1 MNFLRFIIIFI
12 AILGTH
18 NLFSQF
24 DMSANSQTVTLTGCT
39 GTLLDPG
46 LNGNYTNNL
55 NKTII
60 IQAPTSTDH
69 VKVVFTTLQL
79 GSASAADDD
88 YIEIYDD
95 PTSSTPIATIYSSD
109 LTFGFDPTF
118 LSKNDKIKIVFVSG
132 SSGVNSG
139 FSANLSCVTG
149 TVTQFNNNTPIT
161 GCSGIITDDG
171 GPTGKYLTNKT
182 YTKTICSGSSKSVRL
197 DFVNVTSIHRLDKLV
212 IFDGASATAGTE
224 LIQLGGV
231 PSTDMFKY
239 TNNLAFIN
247 TASSFDQIKVQ
258 SSGTCLTLQW
268 TSDAT
273 QKVYSGSWGSPS
285 INEDGFT
292 ILYSCSDVLLR
303 QPGNFCPTAYT
314 ICDVNGVE
322 GITSSF
328 YAANQ
333 AGSGS
338 SQFCAESSGGSG
350 KEGLNSCSSMKM
362 GSSTY
367 ASMENNSYVKFVAN
381 STTATFDIDVPFCFD
396 GAPPTTPG
404 DPQING
410 IQIRVFDGT
419 SCNSFTTIVSG
430 DMKIVVPPGTASY
443 SSLSP
448 SPYILQ
454 CTGLTVGKTYVI
466 VVDGYGGSV
475 CGYKISSTSGITIA
489 DAGPDQNICTTTAT
503 LAAVGAGTWN
513 ATSINSTANVTSVNA
528 NNSAVTGLL
537 VGSNKF
543 VWTVA
548 GACSSVKDTVDIIV
562 TAITPPLYTKS
573 SINCDPSTSTLG
585 SITITPTSNATRYT
599 YAWTTPITSPVPALN
614 KPSGATSDSAIVK
627 LPSSSTQYCVD
638 ITSPTTVGTSGSQT
652 LLSENFDGVAPFKY
666 TINNSSSTNN
676 IFDVTDDYVGG
687 VCAGLGTVADII
699 PATGTTTTG
708 NKYLHIR
715 ATGNCGGPT
724 CGSGSVNFPPK
735 NPNYCSA
742 AVNQICTF
750 QPLSTVG
757 KTGIRFTFKWLA
769 KGDNSGNDYGQIE
782 YSTNGTAWLAAGS
795 KLNGQPAWQ
804 GLTLTDPAWDNQATL
819 SFRIRWVN
827 NASSSLD
834 PPLAVDDI
842 TITSQSTTPSV
853 CGQKIQECFTISC
866 CETIT
871 VPTGGQSLCLGEDPA
886 VIGVT
891 TSSSGANAIKFVYS
905 TTKQTTAATVYALT
919 DVIGTSG
926 PASGIATL
934 DMPVL
939 GSSGSLPNVA
949 ATYYVYAILAS
960 PSNAT
965 CRDYQEIVV
974 IVNPTLT
981 PTVTCGTISVTSV
994 EFTWPTVTGATSY
1007 NASYKIGTGPAQA
1020 VPGVTSPYSVPNLT
1034 VGDVVVIEVTPVG
1047 AAGTC
1052 FAKGTGTC
1060 TASACT
1066 MPIIATQPSTTPKCA
1081 GSTEALIVAAT
1092 GASGYQWQIST
1103 DNGLTFTDIAGAT
1116 SASFSITDNTGL
1128 NNKQYQVIVK
1138 ESNNLCPRTSTP
1150 VTLTVNPKPAITPM
1164 TDVFCSGGNFT
1175 AAPVDV
1181 TNGVVPAGTLYT
1193 WGAPLVTGGITGGAA
1208 GTSQTNIIGTLTNT
1222 SNSNQTATY
1231 TVTPISGAGCT
1242 GATFTETI
1250 TVKAILAPTVT
1261 CGTLTTNSVQFTWAS
1276 IIGATTYD
1284 VSYKIGASG
1293 LANPITGL
1301 TSPSYTVPGLNV
1313 NDVVAIEV
1321 TPVGGTGTCFTKGT
1335 GNCTAQSCI
1344 APIIATQ
1351 PSSTPK
1357 CAGNIE
1363 TLSVVATGA
1372 SGYQWQISIDN
1383 GVSFTDITGETNASF
1398 NITDNTLLNNKQYRV
1413 IVKESNNF
1421 CPTTSLPVTITVN
1434 TSPNLIV
1441 TNPAEV
1447 CQPATVDITNPKLIS
1462 GNSTGA
1468 IITYCSNSA
1477 GSILLTSPNS
1487 IRNSGTYYIKS
1498 TEFGCSIV
1506 VPIIVKVNPKPK
1518 ANFVPT
1524 PPNVTT
1530 INPKSVMLN
1539 TSLNA
1544 TEYAWVFSDGTV
1556 SSDVSPEHEFPNKE
1570 QSKQVVILIA
1580 TSDAGC
1586 KDTTNKILN
1595 VIEELVYYVP
1605 NTFTPDQDDFN
1616 QVFKPVF
1623 TSGYDP
1629 IAYHLEIFNRWGEL
1643 VFESNDSEI
1652 GWAGLYGKDGVL
1664 VQEGIYS
1671 WKIEFKLKGLDKRQ
1685 IEVGSVSLIR

>member
-24 DMSANSQTVTLTGCT
+24 DMSANSQTVTLTGCS

-46 LNGNYTNNL
+46 LNGNYGNNL
-55 NKTII
+55 TKTII
-60 IQAPTSTDH
+60 IQAPNSADH
-69 VKVVFTTLQL
+69 VKLVFTMFQL
-79 GSASAADDD
+79 GSATAADDD

-95 PTSSTPIATIYSSD
+95 PTSTTPIATLLSSD

-139 FSANLSCVTG
+139 FTANLSCAAG
-149 TVTQFNNNTPIT
+149 TTTKIDAAPATTT

-171 GPTGKYLTNKT
+171 GLAGKYLTGKT

-197 DFVNVTSIHRLDKLV
+197 EFVNVTSIHRLDKLV
-212 IFDGASATAGTE
+212 IFDGSSATAGNE

-231 PSTDMFKY
+231 PSSDMVKY

-247 TASSFDQIKVQ
+247 TASTFDQIKVQ

-268 TSDAT
+268 TSDGT
-273 QKVYSGSWGSPS
+273 QKVYSGSWGSPD

-292 ILYSCSDVLLR
+292 ILYSCSDVLIR

-314 ICDVNGVE
+314 MCDVNGVE

-333 AGSGS
+333 AGTGAT
-338 SQFCAESSGGSG
+338 QFCPTANGGLSPCTSMSASGVSI
-350 KEGLNSCSSMKM
+350 
-362 GSSTY
+362 
-367 ASMENNSYVKFVAN
+367 ENNSYVKFVAN
-381 STTATFDIDVPFCFD
+381 GTTANFDVDVPFCFD
-396 GAPPTTPG
+396 GASSSG
-404 DPQING
+404 GNQING

-419 SCNSFTTIVSG
+419 ACNSFTTAVSG
-430 DMKIVVPPGTASY
+430 SMKVIVPPGTSSS

-448 SPYILQ
+448 SPYTLQ

-466 VVDGYGGSV
+466 VVDGFGGSV

-503 LAAVGAGTWN
+503 LAAVGSGTWN
-513 ATSINSTANVTSVNA
+513 ATSINTTANVTSVNA
-528 NNSAVTGLL
+528 NNSAVTGLQ

-543 VWTVA
+543 VWTVS
-548 GACSSVKDTVDIIV
+548 GACSSVKDTVDIIL

-638 ITSPTTVGTSGSQT
+638 ITSPTNAGTSGSQT
-652 LLSENFDGVAPFKY
+652 LLSENFNGVAPFNY
-666 TINNSSSTNN
+666 TLDNSSSTNN
-676 IFDVTDDYVGG
+676 IFDVTDDYIGG
-687 VCAGLGTVADII
+687 VCAGLGSVADIT
-699 PATGTTTTG
+699 PATGTTTSG

-735 NPNYCSA
+735 NPNYCSS
-742 AVNQICTF
+742 AVDQKCTF
-750 QPLSTVG
+750 KSLSTVG
-757 KTGIRFTFKWLA
+757 KTGIRFTCKWLA
-769 KGDNSGNDYGQIE
+769 KGDNSGNDYGKIE
-782 YSTNGTAWLAAGS
+782 YSTNGTAWTPVGN

-819 SFRIRWVN
+819 YFRIRWVN

-842 TITSQSTTPSV
+842 TITSQSTSPSV

-871 VPTGGQSLCLGEDPA
+871 VPTGGQSLCLGGDPT

-891 TSSSGANAIKFVYS
+891 TSATGTNAIKFVYS
-905 TTKQTTAATVYALT
+905 TTKQTTAAGVYALT
-919 DVIGTSG
+919 NVIGTSG
-926 PASGIATL
+926 PGPATGIATL

-939 GSSGSLPNVA
+939 GSTGSLPNVA

-960 PSNAT
+960 PSNAS
-965 CRDYQEIVV
+965 CRDYQEIVI

-981 PTVTCGTISVTSV
+981 PTVTCGTITVNSVQ
-994 EFTWPTVTGATSY
+994 FTWPGVTGATSY
-1007 NASYKIGTGPAQA
+1007 DASYTVGTASAQA
-1020 VPGVTSPYSVPNLT
+1020 VTGIPNPYSVTGLN
-1034 VGDVVVIEVTPVG
+1034 VGDVVVIEVTPIG

-1060 TASACT
+1060 TAAACT
-1066 MPIIATQPSTTPKCA
+1066 MPTITTQPSTTPKCE
-1081 GSTEALIVAAT
+1081 GSPETLSVVAT
-1092 GASGYQWQIST
+1092 GGNGYQWQIST
-1103 DNGLTFTDIAGAT
+1103 DNGTTFTDIAGAT
-1116 SASFSITDNTGL
+1116 NASYSIADNTGL
-1128 NNKQYQVIVK
+1128 NNNQYQVIVK
-1138 ESNNLCPRTSTP
+1138 ESNNLCPRTSAP
-1150 VTLTVNPKPAITPM
+1150 VTLIVNPILTP
-1164 TDVFCSGGNFT
+1164 TVSC
-1175 AAPVDV
+1175 
-1181 TNGVVPAGTLYT
+1181 
-1193 WGAPLVTGGITGGAA
+1193 
-1208 GTSQTNIIGTLTNT
+1208 GTS
-1222 SNSNQTATY
+1222 
-1231 TVTPISGAGCT
+1231 TVS
-1242 GATFTETI
+1242 
-1250 TVKAILAPTVT
+1250 
-1261 CGTLTTNSVQFTWAS
+1261 SVQFTWPGVT
-1276 IIGATTYD
+1276 GATSYNA
-1284 VSYKIGASG
+1284 SYKIGTGSAQAVTG
-1293 LANPITGL
+1293 IPNPYSVTGL
-1301 TSPSYTVPGLNV
+1301 SV
-1313 NDVVAIEV
+1313 NDQVVIEV
-1321 TPVGGTGTCFTKGT
+1321 TPIGASGTCFAKGTGTCTAS
-1335 GNCTAQSCI
+1335 NCTAPSI
-1344 APIIATQ
+1344 TSQ
-1351 PSSTPK
+1351 PSTTPK
-1357 CAGNIE
+1357 CEGNPE
-1363 TLSVVATGA
+1363 TFSVVATGG
-1372 SGYQWQISIDN
+1372 SGYQWQISTNN
-1383 GVSFTDITGETNASF
+1383 GTTFTDISGETNASF
-1398 NITDNTLLNNKQYRV
+1398 NITDNTGLNNNKYRV
-1413 IVKESNNF
+1413 IVKESNNL
-1421 CPTTSLPVTITVN
+1421 CPTTSNAVTLIVNSIPTASITGTTTICAGNTTPINFTGTPNSIVTYTIDGGANVTVTLNASGVASVNTPIALSTNSTYDLVSVLNPTTSCTKTVN
-1434 TSPNLIV
+1434 GSAVVTVKTALQLIV

-1447 CQPATVDITNPKLIS
+1447 CQPATVDITEPNLIS
-1462 GNSTGA
+1462 GNLTGA
-1468 IITYCSNSA
+1468 TITYCSNSA
-1477 GSILLTSPNS
+1477 GTILLTSPNS

-1498 TEFGCSIV
+1498 TGFGCTTI

-1530 INPKSVMLN
+1530 INSKSLMLN

-1544 TEYAWVFSDGTV
+1544 VDYSWIFSDGTV
-1556 SSDVSPEHEFPNKE
+1556 SSDVSPEHEFPSIE

-1586 KDTTNKILN
+1586 KDTTNKIIN
-1595 VIEELVYYVP
+1595 VNEEVIYYVP
-1605 NTFTPDQDDFN
+1605 NTFTPDNDDFN

-1623 TSGYDP
+1623 TSGFDP
-1629 IAYHLEIFNRWGEL
+1629 SSYHLSIFNRWGEL
-1643 VFESNDSEI
+1643 VFESYDPTF
-1652 GWAGLYGKDGVL
+1652 GWSGLYGKDGVV
-1664 VQEGIYS
+1664 VQEGSYT
-1671 WKIEFKLKGLDKRQ
+1671 WKIDFKLKENDTRK
-1685 IEVGSVSLIR
+1685 IEVGSVSVLK